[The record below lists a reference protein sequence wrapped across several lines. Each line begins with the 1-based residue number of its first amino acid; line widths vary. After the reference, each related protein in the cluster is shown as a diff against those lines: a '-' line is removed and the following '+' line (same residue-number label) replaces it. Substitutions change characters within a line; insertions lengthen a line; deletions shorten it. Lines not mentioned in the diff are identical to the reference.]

1 MSTNAPQVSPL
12 GLIAGGSRFPLIF
25 AEAARTAGTELVVV
39 AHQGETPDEITNLAP
54 NLTWV
59 RVGELGKIIAIFQA
73 AGVTQAVMAGGI
85 HKSGALTNIQPDER
99 GIAFISRLSSL
110 QDDVILR
117 GVAQELESEGI
128 AIVESTRF
136 LSSLLPQPGVLT
148 TAAPTKQQWDDI
160 HFGFAAAHD
169 LGRWDIGQ
177 SLIVKRRAILAVE
190 GIEGT
195 NAAIR
200 RGGELGGAGAVV
212 VKLSKPQQD
221 LRFDVPAVGPETIQV
236 MGEVKAAVLALEAN
250 KTLMI
255 DKDDMLRSANAI
267 GLSLVILSTEHTI
280 VRRQPETK
288 THP

>member
-1 MSTNAPQVSPL
+1 MSADSPHAGPL

-25 AEAARTAGTELVVV
+25 AEAAHAAGTELVVV
-39 AHQGETPDEITNLAP
+39 AHHGETPPEITQLAP
-54 NLTWV
+54 SLTWV
-59 RVGELGKIIAIFQA
+59 RVGELGKIIATFQA

-99 GIAFISRLSSL
+99 GLAFISRLPSL

-128 AIVESTRF
+128 TVVESTRF

-148 TAAPTKQQWDDI
+148 CTAPSKPQWDDI

-177 SLIVKRRAILAVE
+177 SLIVKRGAILAVE

-200 RGGELGGAGAVV
+200 RGGELGGSGAVV

-236 MGEVKAAVLALEAN
+236 MCDVKAAVLALEAN

-255 DKDDMLRSANAI
+255 DKDDMLSSANAHGI
-267 GLSLVILSTEHTI
+267 SIVVLTTEHTTTR
-280 VRRQPETK
+280 RRQ
-288 THP
+288 